1 MKKGNDKMNRII
13 GLKQFE
19 ITRGALLKFMETL
32 DDKTVDTQPEGFN
45 NTIRWH
51 IGHVLT
57 AAEVFMF
64 GKEFKQLPTEY
75 PGMFGYGSRPSK
87 WKTEGPSLEV
97 LAAQLKEQAKRI
109 NEIPAEVFENKLP
122 EPFLG
127 LETVGELYGMMLY
140 HEADHIGQMKA
151 MERIVKAL

>member
-1 MKKGNDKMNRII
+1 MNRLV

-32 DDKTVDTQPEGFN
+32 DDKTADTQPEGFN

-64 GKEFKQLPTEY
+64 GK
-75 PGMFGYGSRPSK
+75 
-87 WKTEGPSLEV
+87 
-97 LAAQLKEQAKRI
+97 RI
-109 NEIPAEVFENKLP
+109 QTITN
-122 EPFLG
+122 
-127 LETVGELYGMMLY
+127 
-140 HEADHIGQMKA
+140 
-151 MERIVKAL
+151 

>member
-1 MKKGNDKMNRII
+1 MIKLQIR
-13 GLKQFE
+13 
-19 ITRGALLKFMETL
+19 
-32 DDKTVDTQPEGFN
+32 PEGFN

-57 AAEVFMF
+57 ATEVFMF

-97 LAAQLKEQAKRI
+97 LTTQLKNKQSVLTKCQQKHLKI
-109 NEIPAEVFENKLP
+109 NYQSRF
-122 EPFLG
+122 
-127 LETVGELYGMMLY
+127 
-140 HEADHIGQMKA
+140 
-151 MERIVKAL
+151 

>member
-1 MKKGNDKMNRII
+1 MVYEEGNDKMNRLV

-19 ITRGALLKFMETL
+19 ITRGELLKFMETL

-75 PGMFGYGSRPSK
+75 RYV
-87 WKTEGPSLEV
+87 WVWIKT
-97 LAAQLKEQAKRI
+97 I
-109 NEIPAEVFENKLP
+109 
-122 EPFLG
+122 
-127 LETVGELYGMMLY
+127 
-140 HEADHIGQMKA
+140 
-151 MERIVKAL
+151 

>member
-1 MKKGNDKMNRII
+1 MVHEEGNDKMNRLV

-19 ITRGALLKFMETL
+19 ITRGALLTFMETL
-32 DDKTVDTQPEGFN
+32 DDKTADTQPKGFN

-75 PGMFGYGSRPSK
+75 PVCLDMD
-87 WKTEGPSLEV
+87 
-97 LAAQLKEQAKRI
+97 Q
-109 NEIPAEVFENKLP
+109 
-122 EPFLG
+122 
-127 LETVGELYGMMLY
+127 
-140 HEADHIGQMKA
+140 DHLNGQQQDH
-151 MERIVKAL
+151 R

>member
-1 MKKGNDKMNRII
+1 MNRIV

-32 DDKTVDTQPEGFN
+32 DDKTADKQPDGFN

-51 IGHVLT
+51 IGHVLS
-57 AAEVFMF
+57 AAETFMF
-64 GKEFKQLPTEY
+64 GREFKQLPTEY

-97 LAAQLKEQAKRI
+97 LKVSIKR
-109 NEIPAEVFENKLP
+109 
-122 EPFLG
+122 
-127 LETVGELYGMMLY
+127 TS
-140 HEADHIGQMKA
+140 EAH
-151 MERIVKAL
+151 

>member
-1 MKKGNDKMNRII
+1 MNRII

-19 ITRGALLKFMETL
+19 ITRGALLQFMETL
-32 DDKTVDTQPEGFN
+32 DDKTADTQPEGFN
-45 NTIRWH
+45 NTIRH

-97 LAAQLKEQAKRI
+97 LTVQLKEQAKRI
-109 NEIPAEVFENKLP
+109 QEIPKRS
-122 EPFLG
+122 
-127 LETVGELYGMMLY
+127 
-140 HEADHIGQMKA
+140 I
-151 MERIVKAL
+151 

>member
-1 MKKGNDKMNRII
+1 MNRLV

-19 ITRGALLKFMETL
+19 ITRGELFKFMETL
-32 DDKTVDTQPEGFN
+32 DDKTADTQPNGFN

-87 WKTEGPSLEV
+87 WKTEGPNVRSV
-97 LAAQLKEQAKRI
+97 NGSIKR
-109 NEIPAEVFENKLP
+109 
-122 EPFLG
+122 
-127 LETVGELYGMMLY
+127 TS
-140 HEADHIGQMKA
+140 KA
-151 MERIVKAL
+151 Y

>member
-1 MKKGNDKMNRII
+1 MNRLV

-19 ITRGALLKFMETL
+19 ITRGELFKFMETL
-32 DDKTVDTQPEGFN
+32 DDKTADTQPNGFN

-87 WKTEGPSLEV
+87 WKNRRTNVRSVNGSI
-97 LAAQLKEQAKRI
+97 KR
-109 NEIPAEVFENKLP
+109 
-122 EPFLG
+122 
-127 LETVGELYGMMLY
+127 TS
-140 HEADHIGQMKA
+140 KA
-151 MERIVKAL
+151 Y